1 MLETEAL
8 EDVYIGVD
16 GKLINAQLPEHVLMT
31 LESSQWASIPGTN
44 A

>member
-16 GKLINAQLPEHVLMT
+16 GKFINAPLPEHVLMT
-31 LESSQWASIPGTN
+31 LDSSQWASIPGTN